1 MNEFSLCFVVYT
13 EVIQLSSVHGCFTVD
28 IYGYLDV
35 QLHIYV
41 KMILVAH

>member
-1 MNEFSLCFVVYT
+1 MVTKKDMVYR
-13 EVIQLSSVHGCFTVD
+13 FRVD

-35 QLHIYV
+35 QLHKYIYV

>member
-1 MNEFSLCFVVYT
+1 MVLLT
-13 EVIQLSSVHGCFTVD
+13 PPLVHGCFRVD